1 MVVYDKIIYVMDGAN
16 VIYTLPTDVLSTVPT
31 NFTYKRARC
40 KMNYF
45 ILHMLLLG
53 IILLLVITIICD
65 QYTKHKSK

>member
-16 VIYTLPTDVLSTVPT
+16 VIYTLPTNVSSTVPT
-31 NFTYKRARC
+31 NSTYKRARC

-45 ILHMLLLG
+45 ILHMLLLV

>member
-40 KMNYF
+40 K
-45 ILHMLLLG
+45 I
-53 IILLLVITIICD
+53 D
-65 QYTKHKSK
+65 DK